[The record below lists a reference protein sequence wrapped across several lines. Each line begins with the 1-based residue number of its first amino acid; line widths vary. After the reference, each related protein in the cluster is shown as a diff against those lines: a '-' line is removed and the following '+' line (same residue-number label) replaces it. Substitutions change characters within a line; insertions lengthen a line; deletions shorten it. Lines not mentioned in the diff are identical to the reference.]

1 MTVRTQNEVFMPQ
14 AKLSAF
20 DTGSQNVLGI
30 RQINGEQTLTALF
43 NFSEHER
50 AVVLEEI
57 VPYTDLMTGEKR
69 DNKVIYLKPYAF
81 LWAMADETAE

>member
-1 MTVRTQNEVFMPQ
+1 MMQLCQ
-14 AKLSAF
+14 
-20 DTGSQNVLGI
+20 VLEQRDEHFVNDCI
-30 RQINGEQTLTALF
+30 AVLCVDCYGEQTLTALF

>member
-1 MTVRTQNEVFMPQ
+1 
-14 AKLSAF
+14 
-20 DTGSQNVLGI
+20 
-30 RQINGEQTLTALF
+30 LTALF